1 VLRAI
6 LAILAGSGYHTIPA
20 DRRLRWALAVRTQ
33 DRSTVMFG
41 LPDAAELDLG
51 PPHDLNPEIAH
62 D

>member
-1 VLRAI
+1 VLRAL

-51 PPHDLNPEIAH
+51 PPQDVNPEIAH